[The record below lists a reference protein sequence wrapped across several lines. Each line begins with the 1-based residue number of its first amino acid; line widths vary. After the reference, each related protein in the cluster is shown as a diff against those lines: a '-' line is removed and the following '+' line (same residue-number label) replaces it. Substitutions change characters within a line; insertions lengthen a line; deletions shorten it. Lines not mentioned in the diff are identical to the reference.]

1 MVKWNLNDIF
11 KEDEKNK
18 LMSVMDSSVTKLCS
32 FKNKLNLCKIKE
44 FIEIFNLIEELTK
57 ISNTLY
63 IKIYLKNCEDQG
75 DKKTIKELQKLDM
88 LLTENQNKLLFI
100 NEFIRNMDEKKA
112 NLIYKNLGKYK
123 YYFKSIRDT
132 KPHMRSLEEEKI
144 LNLKNLSGHQTLT
157 TIRNLLSS
165 KLIFKFKNKK
175 INETELIQHTMDK
188 ASKNHIEAYKSL
200 FSEYKKNE
208 DLFGEVYKGLA
219 LDWSNEMTKI
229 RNHPTDISARNFS
242 NTLHD
247 DTISMLLDLIREKR
261 TIFQKFFKLKFQVL
275 KLPLSRYHIY
285 APYQIKTSKKYDFQT
300 SKKLVLKTFKNF
312 SPNIE
317 TLAKNFFENS
327 HIHSDILKSKRGGAF
342 CYSYDKNK
350 IPYIMLNHTND
361 LNSILTMAHEL
372 GHGIHAQLAKD
383 KTQMT
388 YHSSLVLAETASIF
402 SELLLTEELLKIA
415 TNEEKK
421 YLLFHHISAMFA
433 SILRQ
438 AYFVIFEIEAHKLIS
453 QGASVDDLNQ
463 KYYDLLKEQ
472 FGDDMTIPDEFKY
485 EWLRIPHI
493 YESPFYCYAYAF
505 GNLLVLA
512 LYIKYQNEGTK
523 FVKDYLNILSSG
535 GDADVE
541 EILSKVKIDVNNKS
555 FWKGAFDKLEKDVN
569 DLENLI
575 N

>member
-11 KEDEKNK
+11 KEDDKNK
-18 LMSVMDSSVTKLCS
+18 LMSAMDSSVTKLCS
-32 FKNKLNLCKIKE
+32 FKNKLNSCKIKE

-100 NEFIRNMDEKKA
+100 NEFIRNLDEKKA
-112 NLIYKNLGKYK
+112 NMLYKNLGKYK

-200 FSEYKKNE
+200 LSEYKKNE

-219 LDWSNEMTKI
+219 LDWSNEMIKI
-229 RNHPTDISARNFS
+229 RNHTTSISARNFS
-242 NTLHD
+242 NTLQD
-247 DTISMLLDLIREKR
+247 STINMLLNLIREKR
-261 TIFQKFFKLKFQVL
+261 NIFQKFFKLKFKVL
-275 KLPLSRYHIY
+275 NLPNSRYHIY

-312 SPNIE
+312 SPDVE
-317 TLAKNFFENS
+317 KLAKNVFDKS
-327 HIHSDILKSKRGGAF
+327 HIHSDVLKSKRGGAF
-342 CYSYDKNK
+342 CYSYDKNTV
-350 IPYIMLNHTND
+350 PFIMLNHTDD

-438 AYFVIFEIEAHKLIS
+438 AYFVIFEIDAHKLIS

-472 FGDDMTIPDEFKY
+472 FGDDMTIPDEFKC